1 MELVLNTNEL
11 LKNKEKNIE
20 VDVEVNRS
28 QRIFSN
34 LTYDVINKGADYVI
48 KAMPVNEHIKD
59 ILIDVKKSF
68 ETKDFKQIIKTAV
81 SSSIEEGLE
90 LINAPKNVIKD
101 ITKIKNI
108 AIKGGLREGISAA
121 IDIVT
126 NKYLKNNLFNSFI
139 KDFTDKTK
147 DFIFNKSFLDKLETG
162 ITNILNKA
170 DKFKEKCNQ
179 WYKYYESLDFENMN
193 LLAKSL
199 NRERSKV
206 ANDIECI
213 KENNIIQNMMKL
225 VNSKKDKL
233 SNMQLQIC
241 NNL

>member
-126 NKYLKNNLFNSFI
+126 NKYLKNNLFSEDSVAI
-139 KDFTDKTK
+139 LEQ
-147 DFIFNKSFLDKLETG
+147 IF
-162 ITNILNKA
+162 
-170 DKFKEKCNQ
+170 Q
-179 WYKYYESLDFENMN
+179 
-193 LLAKSL
+193 
-199 NRERSKV
+199 V
-206 ANDIECI
+206 
-213 KENNIIQNMMKL
+213 
-225 VNSKKDKL
+225 
-233 SNMQLQIC
+233 
-241 NNL
+241 